1 MRVTLADVALTI
13 VIVGELVHGR
23 VAFLGTGC
31 PGRYFCW
38 LIFAG
43 IAIAAAIGGG
53 VVFGGK
59 TGIRGFFK
67 NMIFTRPFIRQLIF
81 WFPNSIPNF
90 IPQLLGTSF
99 DRPPFDQ
106 LFSGVDAAPCRRL

>member
-1 MRVTLADVALTI
+1 MEESL
-13 VIVGELVHGR
+13 
-23 VAFLGTGC
+23 FLETGC